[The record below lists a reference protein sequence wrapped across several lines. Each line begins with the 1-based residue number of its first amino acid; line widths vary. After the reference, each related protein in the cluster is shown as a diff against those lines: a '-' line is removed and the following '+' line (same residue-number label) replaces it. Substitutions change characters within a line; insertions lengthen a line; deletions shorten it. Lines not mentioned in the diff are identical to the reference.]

1 LASLVSVDLPHI
13 VHGGGSDQ
21 QHAHAGPAAYRH
33 LTIPER
39 MLDRSD
45 RRLDRG
51 AQMALSGPFLD
62 TPLTA

>member
-1 LASLVSVDLPHI
+1 MAADPISNMLTR
-13 VHGGGSDQ
+13 
-21 QHAHAGPAAYRH
+21 GPAAYRR

-51 AQMALSGPFLD
+51 AQMALSGPFLG